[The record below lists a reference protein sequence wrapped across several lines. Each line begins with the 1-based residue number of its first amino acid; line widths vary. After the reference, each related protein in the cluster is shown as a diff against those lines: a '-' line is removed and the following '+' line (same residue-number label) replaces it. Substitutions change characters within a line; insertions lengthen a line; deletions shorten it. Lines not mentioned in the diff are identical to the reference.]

1 MKKLLYSALFL
12 LAAFNGFSQ
21 DAASLKAG
29 AQKVLD
35 FTVKQDYNVLLDMT
49 YPKIYDIAPR
59 EQMLESMKQ
68 TFEGNEGF
76 RVKMVQSPPN
86 FVFGDIKKIGNQS
99 FAVINYDNAM
109 QIIWDEALPADEVDT
124 YIALFKE
131 NMKTNDITYDAP
143 NKTMN
148 IKSKAKMVA
157 VADELTKKEWKYLTY
172 NEQLFTML
180 FDEKIKTELGL

>member
-1 MKKLLYSALFL
+1 MKKLLYSALFI

-29 AQKVLD
+29 AQKVID
-35 FTVKQDYNVLLDMT
+35 FTAKQDYNMLLDMT

-59 EQMLESMKQ
+59 ELMLESMKK
-68 TFEGNEGF
+68 TFEGNDGF
-76 RVKMVQSPPN
+76 RVKMVPSPPN
-86 FVFGDIKKIGNQS
+86 FVFGEIKKIGNQS

-109 QIIWDEALPADEVDT
+109 QIIWDEALPAEEVDM
-124 YIALFKE
+124 YIGLFKE
-131 NMKTNDITYDAP
+131 NMKTDDVTYDAA

-157 VADELTKKEWKYLTY
+157 VADELTKKEWRYLTY
-172 NEQLFTML
+172 NDQLFTML